1 MKNVRL
7 AGVERHS
14 SVNGPGVRYVVFSQ
28 GCPHHCKGCQ
38 NPETWAED
46 KGHLLAIS
54 SLIEDIKKTKYLDGI
69 TFSGGDPLYQA
80 EALLEIIKGL
90 KETGLSFWC
99 YTGWTYEEIRDGKAG
114 EAAKEALS
122 YLDVLVDGP
131 FIREKKSTSCL
142 FRGSTNQRLIDLKKS
157 VLSKSVVE
165 ISSFDYG
172 L

>member
-14 SVNGPGVRYVVFSQ
+14 SVNGPGVRYVVFFQ

-80 EALLEIIKGL
+80 EALIEIIKGL

-99 YTGWTYEEIRDGKAG
+99 YKGWTYE
-114 EAAKEALS
+114 
-122 YLDVLVDGP
+122 
-131 FIREKKSTSCL
+131 
-142 FRGSTNQRLIDLKKS
+142 
-157 VLSKSVVE
+157 
-165 ISSFDYG
+165 
-172 L
+172 

>member
-14 SVNGPGVRYVVFSQ
+14 SVNGPGVRYVVFFQ

-46 KGHLLAIS
+46 KGHLIEIS

-80 EALLEIIKGL
+80 EALIEIIKGL

-99 YTGWTYEEIRDGKAG
+99 YTGWTYEEIREGKAS

-131 FIREKKSTSCL
+131 FIREQKSTSCL

-157 VLSKSVVE
+157 FLRKSVVE

>member
-14 SVNGPGVRYVVFSQ
+14 SVNGPGVRYVVFFQ

-46 KGHLLAIS
+46 KGNLLAIS
-54 SLIEDIKKTKYLDGI
+54 ALIEDIKKTKYLDGI

>member
-1 MKNVRL
+1 MENVRL

-14 SVNGPGVRYVVFSQ
+14 SVNGPGVRYVVFFQ

-38 NPETWAED
+38 NPETWSND
-46 KGHLLAIS
+46 QGHLLPIS
-54 SLIEDIKKTKYLDGI
+54 SLMEDIRKTKYLDGI

-80 EALLEIIKGL
+80 KALIEICKEL
-90 KETGLSFWC
+90 KDRGLSLWC
-99 YTGWTYEEIRDGKAG
+99 YTGWTYEDIRNLKAG
-114 EAAKEALS
+114 EEAKEALS

-131 FIREKKSTSCL
+131 FIREKKSAECL

-157 VLSKSVVE
+157 LLSKSVVE
-165 ISSFDYG
+165 VSSFDYG

>member
-14 SVNGPGVRYVVFSQ
+14 SVNGPGVRYVVFFQ

-46 KGHLLAIS
+46 KGYLLAIS

-80 EALLEIIKGL
+80 GALIEIIKGL

>member
-14 SVNGPGVRYVVFSQ
+14 SVNGPGVRYVVFFQ

-69 TFSGGDPLYQA
+69 TFSG
-80 EALLEIIKGL
+80 
-90 KETGLSFWC
+90 
-99 YTGWTYEEIRDGKAG
+99 
-114 EAAKEALS
+114 
-122 YLDVLVDGP
+122 
-131 FIREKKSTSCL
+131 
-142 FRGSTNQRLIDLKKS
+142 
-157 VLSKSVVE
+157 
-165 ISSFDYG
+165 
-172 L
+172 

>member
-14 SVNGPGVRYVVFSQ
+14 SVNGPGVRYVVFFQ

-46 KGHLLAIS
+46 KGYLLAIS

-80 EALLEIIKGL
+80 GALIEIIKGL

-122 YLDVLVDGP
+122 YLDVLFDGP